1 MRASW
6 ESRDRGLWLRGAEEA
21 GAAGEVRSKERSA
34 LPRLA
39 LRLLSSFS
47 CASAANCS
55 KYLYLSSLACLCS
68 SLLSKYSRLN
78 LFLSSR
84 SILCNLSSLSCR
96 RLSLSAASDSWCCLK
111 DDVRRPLGDDLS
123 SLVSCGG
130 ETDDV
135 GVLGM
140 LAPDAGLGEWLELL
154 LKLLYLKCAGV

>member
-1 MRASW
+1 MGTSC
-6 ESRDRGLWLRGAEEA
+6 ESRDEGLRPRGAGEA

-39 LRLLSSFS
+39 LRFLSSFS

-96 RLSLSAASDSWCCLK
+96 RLSLSAAKDSWCCLK
-111 DDVRRPLGDDLS
+111 DDVRRPLSDDLS
-123 SLVSCGG
+123 GLGSCGG
-130 ETDDV
+130 ERDDV
-135 GVLGM
+135 GVVGTLD
-140 LAPDAGLGEWLELL
+140 PDEGLEE
-154 LKLLYLKCAGV
+154 

>member
-1 MRASW
+1 MGTSC
-6 ESRDRGLWLRGAEEA
+6 ESRDEGLRPRGAGEA

-96 RLSLSAASDSWCCLK
+96 RLSLSAAKDSWCCLK
-111 DDVRRPLGDDLS
+111 DDVRRPLTDDLS
-123 SLVSCGG
+123 GLASCGG
-130 ETDDV
+130 ERDDV
-135 GVLGM
+135 GVVGTLDPGE
-140 LAPDAGLGEWLELL
+140 GLEE
-154 LKLLYLKCAGV
+154 

>member
-1 MRASW
+1 MRASC
-6 ESRDRGLWLRGAEEA
+6 ESRDEGLGLRGAGEA

-111 DDVRRPLGDDLS
+111 DDVRRPLSDDLS
-123 SLVSCGG
+123 SLASCGG
-130 ETDDV
+130 ERDDAEGV
-135 GVLGM
+135 GTVG
-140 LAPDAGLGEWLELL
+140 PDEGLEE
-154 LKLLYLKCAGV
+154 

>member
-1 MRASW
+1 MGTSC
-6 ESRDRGLWLRGAEEA
+6 ESRDEGLRPRGAGEA

-96 RLSLSAASDSWCCLK
+96 RLSLSAAKDSWCCLK
-111 DDVRRPLGDDLS
+111 DDVRRPLTDDLS
-123 SLVSCGG
+123 GLASCGG

-135 GVLGM
+135 GVVGTLDPGE
-140 LAPDAGLGEWLELL
+140 GLEE
-154 LKLLYLKCAGV
+154 